1 MKKRSIVIIA
11 SVVAVLIV
19 ATAAVAM
26 GAGMKINILKTHG
39 INAILELEENASTG
53 YSWHYELENGSIVEI
68 IKDEYFEEKNDS
80 IVGAAGKHI
89 WEFQGISPGKAIVKL
104 EYYRTWEGV
113 EGSADSR
120 IYEIN
125 VDNAGKADIIRVK

>member
-1 MKKRSIVIIA
+1 MKLKKKEVIEMKKRFIVII
-11 SVVAVLIV
+11 VLVAAVFV
-19 ATAAVAM
+19 VAM
-26 GAGMKINILKTHG
+26 GAGMN
-39 INAILELEENASTG
+39 NNSAILELEENASTG
-53 YSWHYELENGSIVEI
+53 YSWHYELENSSVVEI
-68 IKDEYFEEKNDS
+68 IKDEYIIDKNNN

-89 WEFQGISPGKAIVKL
+89 WEFKGISQGKAILKL

-125 VDNAGKADIIRVK
+125 VDNAGRVDITQVK